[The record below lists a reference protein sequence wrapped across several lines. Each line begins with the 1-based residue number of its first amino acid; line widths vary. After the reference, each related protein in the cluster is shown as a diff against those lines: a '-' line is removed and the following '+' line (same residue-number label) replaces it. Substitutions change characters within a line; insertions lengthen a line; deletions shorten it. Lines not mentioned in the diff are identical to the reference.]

1 MYDYYIQGA
10 LDSDSMTMYDYYI
23 QGAIDSDSMTMYDY
37 YNLGANL
44 LVFILQF
51 NTHLNIF
58 SSFWWVNI

>member
-1 MYDYYIQGA
+1 MP

-37 YNLGANL
+37 YNQGANL

-58 SSFWWVNI
+58 SSF